1 VTDSPSMT
9 RTEALLATIVIQ
21 NMGTASQAEK
31 CVALNRIGLNN
42 SDIADILGTTT
53 AVVSQSLYTARKSKG
68 SSKSTV
74 KKAVAKK
81 GAAKKTAAKKTT
93 AAKRPGPAKRSSPP
107 AAGSVLRGVRRG

>member
-1 VTDSPSMT
+1 MT

-68 SSKSTV
+68 SSKPTV

-93 AAKRPGPAKRSSPP
+93 AKKTTAAKRPGPAKRSSPP
-107 AAGSVLRGVRRG
+107 AGGSVLRGVRRG